1 MFIKGVLNWCKLQIR
16 FKDHFPQILTSGVV
30 YNFPCGLCN
39 EFHHGEF
46 IRHLVTKG
54 EHISISFLTSGRLQ
68 QGKDIAACHHL
79 LNFNYLPTFEDFSV
93 LRQMNK
99 EYILKLNESLFITQS
114 IKTFVPF
121 LSIYFNGF
129 LPYYLLHSVTFCDQF
144 FHYFYIPV

>member
-1 MFIKGVLNWCKLQIR
+1 M
-16 FKDHFPQILTSGVV
+16 
-30 YNFPCGLCN
+30 NFTTENL
-39 EFHHGEF
+39 
-46 IRHLVTKG
+46 LDTLG